1 VRRDVRCSFLVPPTS
16 ADSPHLSAA
25 GSAALSQTASASPA
39 IAEYTSSV
47 NHGLDR
53 SEAFSVLSDHQHVPS
68 EALSEGLDVS
78 DFSLLHHYT
87 CSTAFTLAVV
97 PGLHTFM
104 RVNLPQLA
112 FSNRFLLH
120 GVLAIAGLHMSR
132 FKRDA
137 SEINYYT
144 TKALH
149 HHGIALRKATPLM
162 QELDAKSGPAL
173 YLFSTL
179 CFSFTLGLG
188 PRSGDFLLFRK
199 NGVAD
204 WLTQIRG
211 MKSLLEA
218 KPEIFHHEALSPFF
232 ETSIRSMAH
241 TNSGVEHLPELR
253 EQILRVGPPE
263 AELEIY
269 LTALSQLSERFDVV
283 TGSFRASQIF
293 PQQVYVWLHQ
303 LEDDFVRLLQEEK
316 PIALVILSYF
326 CILLNSLGSVWWN
339 RGWAEHLLSEIHS
352 SLNQEYRVW
361 MQRPMEET
369 GWIPG

>member
-1 VRRDVRCSFLVPPTS
+1 MIR
-16 ADSPHLSAA
+16 
-25 GSAALSQTASASPA
+25 
-39 IAEYTSSV
+39 
-47 NHGLDR
+47 GLGP
-53 SEAFSVLSDHQHVPS
+53 SEAFSVPLNGQDAPIEV
-68 EALSEGLDVS
+68 LSEGLDVS

-87 CSTAFTLAVV
+87 ISTALTLAVV

-120 GVLAIAGLHMSR
+120 GVLAIAGLHLSR

-137 SEINYYT
+137 SEINYYMT
-144 TKALH
+144 RALH

-188 PRSGDFLLFRK
+188 PSSGDFLLFGR

-232 ETSIRSMAH
+232 ETSIRNMAH
-241 TNSGVEHLPELR
+241 TNSGVDHLPELR
-253 EQILRVGPPE
+253 DQILRVGPPE

-269 LTALSQLSERFDVV
+269 LKALTQLSERFDVV
-283 TGSFRASQIF
+283 TSSSRASQVF

-326 CILLNSLGSVWWN
+326 CILLNTLGSVWWN
-339 RGWAEHLLSEIHS
+339 RGWAEHLLSEVHA
-352 SLNQEYRVW
+352 SLNQEYRIW

-369 GWIPG
+369 GWVPG